1 MNKFTE
7 KTLRNFASATPVG
20 WTGDPESPDDGS
32 IRAGKIITR
41 LPVIFPDTAHVIS
54 SLQ

>member
-7 KTLRNFASATPVG
+7 KTLRNSASATPVG
-20 WTGDPESPDDGS
+20 WTGNPESPEDGG
-32 IRAGKIITR
+32 IRPGEIITR